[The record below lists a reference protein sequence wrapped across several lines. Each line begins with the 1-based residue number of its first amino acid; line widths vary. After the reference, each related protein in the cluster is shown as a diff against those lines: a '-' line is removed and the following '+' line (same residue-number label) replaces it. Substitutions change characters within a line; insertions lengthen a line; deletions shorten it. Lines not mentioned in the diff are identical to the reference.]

1 MNVVITVGL
10 INFTFR
16 LNEVPRDQPVNV
28 NFDLESVPAQTEV
41 ITKPEK
47 MKPFPD
53 PTVPEKPTKA
63 PRIPSYLRPDAPME
77 EEQNAQIT
85 QTDKHGKSFKF
96 GDLAKKLGVTV
107 RFVRHT
113 LAWNQKALSLTEIEN
128 LIRTK
133 KQAEDDCPT
142 PFYKITVPD
151 EQNSG
156 QRPLDDRSGRT
167 IKSAELA
174 KKLGVSAT
182 FVDWITSPIVI
193 QRYWIEK
200 RPNIGAEMTVEETTE
215 LVLKA
220 KKEEDAYFENET
232 CVSIV

>member
-1 MNVVITVGL
+1 MNVIVTVGL

-16 LNEVPRDQPVNV
+16 LNEVRKDQPINV
-28 NFDLESVPAQTEV
+28 NLDLESIPVQNE
-41 ITKPEK
+41 IT
-47 MKPFPD
+47 PD
-53 PTVPEKPTKA
+53 PIKPEKPTKV
-63 PRIPSYLRPDAPME
+63 PRIPSYLRPDAPLE

-85 QTDKHGKSFKF
+85 QTDKRGQSFKF
-96 GDLAKKLGVTV
+96 GDLAKKLSVTV

-113 LAWNQKALSLTEIEN
+113 LAWNSKVLSLSEIEN

-142 PFYKITVPD
+142 PFHTITVPN
-151 EQNSG
+151 EQSSG
-156 QRPLDDRSGRT
+156 QRPLIDGSGKI

-200 RPNIGAEMTVEETTE
+200 RPIVGAEMTVEETTE
-215 LVLKA
+215 LVVKA
-220 KKEEDAYFENET
+220 KKEEDVHFEDST
-232 CVSIV
+232 CVSAM